1 MNKQP
6 LTPAG
11 FQALQTE
18 LYALSES
25 ELHEQSIL
33 IKYDFKNWI
42 VAHFILEPSQVDFL
56 NALPTSCITF
66 LADSTS
72 VAVANKLPIYLEKQD
87 NPITPM
93 GNKFIRPK
101 DELEGTASS
110 DGSFTVDGQLT
121 IEIGYQ

>member
-18 LYALSES
+18 LYALPAP
-25 ELHEQSIL
+25 ELHAQSIL
-33 IKYDFKNWI
+33 IKYDFINWV

-56 NALPTSCITF
+56 NDLPASGITF
-66 LADSTS
+66 LADSCS
-72 VAVANKLPIYLEKQD
+72 VAVANKLPIYLEKEE

-93 GNKFIRPK
+93 GAKFIRPK
-101 DELEGTASS
+101 DEMEGTASANS
-110 DGSFTVDGQLT
+110 SFSVDGKLT